1 MDVIAKLKLADWQDL
16 FYPLHMIFK
25 LDSPVTTDYQSH
37 NNYTVMNSV

>member
-1 MDVIAKLKLADWQDL
+1 MDVIAKLKLADW
-16 FYPLHMIFK
+16 HMIFK